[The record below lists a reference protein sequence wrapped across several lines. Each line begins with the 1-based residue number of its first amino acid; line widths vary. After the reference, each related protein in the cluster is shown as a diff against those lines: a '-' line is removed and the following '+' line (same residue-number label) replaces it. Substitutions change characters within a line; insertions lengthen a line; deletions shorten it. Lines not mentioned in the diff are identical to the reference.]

1 MRANGRWLK
10 VRIVMSSRVR
20 NQALDLQIPKSRS
33 KFILTPA
40 TMRWTRGSFII
51 FLPLCY
57 IQAVVATRLLPAPL
71 PTIDEKKEFLDPPNL
86 TAPPWLPTSVDES
99 SSGRYGIKSGVA
111 VAQDEISTPSSI
123 ADTPVTGVQ
132 EHRPAA
138 WASQKTYLR
147 SDSKKPTQKVSSES
161 QEAKSTSSVDRVYS
175 KTPSSRVDP
184 HLPLG
189 IQEQV
194 SKAFLAHVNL
204 ALDDVVG
211 EINKGLDFGALADLN
226 KKRTK
231 GSRWRD
237 ALSVFGNSRKK
248 IANSAIDLIIRIFEL
263 RAGYSLDPT
272 VYDLMPEVSSLWEKL
287 PQDTISKIDGTWQSL
302 ILPQPNHSGGKDA
315 LSDTETFEKL
325 FRPAFLD
332 RFNKDFSDWRPVEQQ
347 ALAKKMKKIADSL
360 SAIEEAELAHS
371 RTLRFEY

>member
-1 MRANGRWLK
+1 
-10 VRIVMSSRVR
+10 MSSRVR

-161 QEAKSTSSVDRVYS
+161 QEAKSTSR
-175 KTPSSRVDP
+175 
-184 HLPLG
+184 
-189 IQEQV
+189 
-194 SKAFLAHVNL
+194 KAFLAHVNL

-302 ILPQPNHSGGKDA
+302 YCLNLTIPAEKM
-315 LSDTETFEKL
+315 LSQIQKHLRSYSVLLSLTDL
-325 FRPAFLD
+325 
-332 RFNKDFSDWRPVEQQ
+332 KDFSDWRPVEQQ

>member
-99 SSGRYGIKSGVA
+99 PSGRYGIKSGVA

-138 WASQKTYLR
+138 SASQKTYLR
-147 SDSKKPTQKVSSES
+147 SDSKKPTQKVSFER
-161 QEAKSTSSVDRVYS
+161 QEAKNKCR
-175 KTPSSRVDP
+175 K
-184 HLPLG
+184 HL
-189 IQEQV
+189 
-194 SKAFLAHVNL
+194 LAHVNL

-211 EINKGLDFGALADLN
+211 EINKGLDFGALADSN

-231 GSRWRD
+231 GSRWKD

-272 VYDLMPEVSSLWEKL
+272 VYDLMPEVSRLWEKL

-315 LSDTETFEKL
+315 LSDTEKFEKL
-325 FRPAFLD
+325 FRPAFLA
-332 RFNKDFSDWRPVEQQ
+332 RFNKDFQDWRPVEQQ
-347 ALAKKMKKIADSL
+347 ALSKKMKKIADSL

-371 RTLRFEY
+371 RTL